1 MYYRPLLPVLS
12 LAGGLAALTF
22 AAHIP
27 GSGVHLHPIDTLF
40 GVALFSYPISAL
52 GARRIAS
59 HLRQR
64 QGRGLRRVLIVGTR
78 TQAKS
83 YLIALDKSLELVQ
96 VVGYLYPD
104 HGRLCL
110 NGKALS
116 DDIGR
121 AEFVLED
128 LAVDEV
134 VLASQDALLNSED
147 LVHACTTRGIIFR
160 TLVRMPNVGL
170 GKHVAMTLSGGDFLL
185 SIETVP
191 RKPLLLGAKRLV
203 DIVGAIFGLVI
214 CAVVYAIFARRIRRE
229 THGEVFFKQTRM
241 GRNGRLF
248 TLYKLRTMCADAEY
262 RLSELL
268 KRNEMKGH
276 VFKMREDPRVTQLG
290 RILRR
295 HHIDELP
302 QFWNVL
308 RGDMSLVGT
317 RPPTCAEV
325 SQYEPHH
332 RRRLSMKPGITGLWQ
347 LRGNEAVS
355 DFDEI
360 VRLDCRYIDNWSLF
374 LDFKILIETLL
385 HLIRG
390 KGW

>member
-12 LAGGLAALTF
+12 LAGGMAALTV
-22 AAHIP
+22 AAHLP

-40 GVALFSYPISAL
+40 GVALFSYPISSV

-59 HLRQR
+59 HFRQR

-78 TQAKS
+78 VQAES
-83 YLIALDKSLELVQ
+83 YLTALDKSLELAQ
-96 VVGYLYPD
+96 VIGYLYLD
-104 HGRLCL
+104 QGRLCL
-110 NGKALS
+110 DGSVLS
-116 DDIGR
+116 DGIER
-121 AEFVLED
+121 IEFVLED

-134 VLASQDALLNSED
+134 VLASQDELLNSED

-170 GKHVAMTLSGGDFLL
+170 GKHVALTLSGGDFLL

-191 RKPLLLGAKRLV
+191 RQPLLLGTKRLV
-203 DIVGAIFGLVI
+203 DIVGAIFGLAI
-214 CAVVYAIFARRIRRE
+214 CAVVYAIFARRIQRE
-229 THGEVFFKQTRM
+229 TNGEVFFKQTRV

-262 RLSELL
+262 RLPELL
-268 KRNEMKGH
+268 TRNEMKGH
-276 VFKMREDPRVTQLG
+276 MFKMREDPRVTQLG

-317 RPPTCAEV
+317 RPPTCSEV

-347 LRGNEAVS
+347 LRGNAAIS
-355 DFDEI
+355 DFEEI

-374 LDFKILIETLL
+374 FDLRIIVETLL

-390 KGW
+390 NGW

>member
-1 MYYRPLLPVLS
+1 MYYRPFLPVLS
-12 LAGGLAALTF
+12 LAGGMAALTV
-22 AAHIP
+22 AAHLP
-27 GSGVHLHPIDTLF
+27 GLGVQLHPIDTLL
-40 GVALFSYPISAL
+40 GVALFAYPISSL
-52 GARRIAS
+52 GARRIAN

-78 TQAKS
+78 AQAES
-83 YLIALDKSLELVQ
+83 YLTALDKSLELVQ
-96 VVGYLYPD
+96 VLGYLYID

-110 NGKALS
+110 NGNALS
-116 DDIGR
+116 DDIER
-121 AEFVLED
+121 VDSVLED

-134 VLASQDALLNSED
+134 VLASPDALLNSED
-147 LVHACTTRGIIFR
+147 LLHTCATRGIIFR
-160 TLVRMPNVGL
+160 TLIRMPNVGL
-170 GKHVAMTLSGGDFLL
+170 GKYVAMTLSGGDFLL

-191 RKPLLLGAKRLV
+191 RQPLLLAAKRLV
-203 DIVGAIFGLVI
+203 DIVGALFGLAI
-214 CAVVYAIFARRIRRE
+214 CAVVYAICALRIRRE
-229 THGEVFFKQTRM
+229 THGDVFFKQTRV

-248 TLYKLRTMCADAEY
+248 TLYKLRTMYVDAEY
-262 RLSELL
+262 RLPELL

-276 VFKMREDPRVTQLG
+276 IFKMREDPRVTQLG

-317 RPPTCAEV
+317 RPPTCSEV

-347 LRGNEAVS
+347 LRGNAAVS
-355 DFDEI
+355 DFEEI
-360 VRLDCRYIDNWSLF
+360 VGLDCHYIDNWSLF
-374 LDFKILIETLL
+374 LDLKVLL
-385 HLIRG
+385 ATVFLSIRG
-390 KGW
+390 NGC